1 MNNSELLLPTLKSET
16 AAALTCLST
25 DAPMPP
31 FFKSLLI
38 MRQRLHAENEASDSV
53 WHIVCGKLLLAAIN
67 EMAETNPLWAD
78 ILKSH
83 YIDRMTMRGI
93 AHKLGYDNRYRVD
106 REQRKAIDRLADI
119 LLAWEHNARQQQVAQ
134 LLRSL
139 DKEPTYDTLFGA
151 EQQVERLKQALLS
164 PDHAWLIAVT
174 GLGGLGKTAVADQ
187 TIRQVIPTLRFQQI
201 VAVYLEPG
209 NLPLANL
216 RALLARQLG
225 LPVTSEAETDRQILQ
240 CLKSRTSLVLID
252 GFEDDISH
260 LEEELGR
267 WANPSK
273 ILITSRHRPRIS
285 HAFFAQPIT
294 SLPMTAVADLIRQ
307 HARKIGRLELTAAT
321 DEQIGLIHSKV
332 GGNPLALKL
341 IVGLSDKHTIPAIL
355 NDLTELKIEAKIE
368 EMYRHIYWQAWRA
381 LSAESQMVLKAMQIP
396 DSAAGANLAYIAS
409 LCPGLDLRA
418 VSAAI
423 EDLINRSLLETH
435 GSAWE
440 AQMRYRIHSLTK
452 TFLQTEIIHYPDEYL

>member
-1 MNNSELLLPTLKSET
+1 MNKEELTLQTFKAET
-16 AAALTCLST
+16 AVALTCLST
-25 DAPMPP
+25 DTPMPP

-53 WHIVCGKLLLAAIN
+53 WHIVCGKLLLAGIN
-67 EMAETNPLWAD
+67 QIAETNPLWAD

-106 REQRKAIDRLADI
+106 REQRKAIDQLAAV
-119 LLAWEHNARQQQVAQ
+119 LLEWEQNARRQQVVQ
-134 LLRSL
+134 LLGSL
-139 DKEPTYDTLFGA
+139 DKAPTYDTLFGA
-151 EQQVERLKQALLS
+151 EEQVERLKQALLAT
-164 PDHAWLIAVT
+164 DHAWLIAVT

-216 RALLARQLG
+216 SAMLARQLG
-225 LPVTSEAETDRQILQ
+225 LPTASEAETERQLTQ
-240 CLKSRTSLVLID
+240 RLKARPHLIFID
-252 GFEDDISH
+252 GLEEEISH
-260 LEEELGR
+260 LEDGLSQ

-273 ILITSRHRPRIS
+273 ILITSRHRPVIS
-285 HAFFAQPIT
+285 HTFFAQPIT
-294 SLPMTAVADLIRQ
+294 SLPITAVADLIRQ
-307 HARKIGRLELTAAT
+307 HAHKIGRLELAAAS
-321 DEQIGLIHSKV
+321 DEQIGLIHRKV

-341 IVGLSDKHTIPAIL
+341 IVGLADKHTIPAIL
-355 NDLTELKIEAKIE
+355 NDLTELKIETKIE
-368 EMYRHIYWQAWRA
+368 AMYRRIYWQAWRA
-381 LSAESQMVLKAMQIP
+381 LSHESQTVLKAMQIP
-396 DSAAGANLAYIAS
+396 DSAAGANLTYIAS
-409 LCPGLDLRA
+409 LCPELDLRA
-418 VSAAI
+418 VSTAV

-452 TFLQTEIIHYPDEYL
+452 TFLQTEIIHYPNDFL

>member
-1 MNNSELLLPTLKSET
+1 MNNSELTLSTIKAET

-38 MRQRLHAENEASDSV
+38 MRQRLHTENEASESV

-67 EMAETNPLWAD
+67 QMAETRPLWAD

-93 AHKLGYDNRYRVD
+93 AHKLGYENRYRVD
-106 REQRKAIDRLADI
+106 REQRKAIDRLAEI
-119 LLAWEHNARQQQVAQ
+119 LQSWEQNARQQQVAK

-151 EQQVERLKQALLS
+151 EEYVTRLKEALLAK
-164 PDHAWLIAVT
+164 DHAWLIAVT

-187 TIRQVIPTLRFQQI
+187 TIRLIIPTLRFQQI
-201 VAVYLEPG
+201 VAIYLEPG
-209 NLPLANL
+209 SLPLANL

-225 LPVTSEAETDRQILQ
+225 LPVTNEAETERQIVR
-240 CLKSRTSLVLID
+240 CLKAHPTLVFID

-260 LEEELGR
+260 LEEGLGR

-273 ILITSRHRPRIS
+273 ILITSRHRPVIS
-285 HAFFAQPIT
+285 HSFFAQPIA
-294 SLPMTAVADLIRQ
+294 SLPMTAVANLIRQ
-307 HARKIGRLELTAAT
+307 HAHKIGRMELATAS
-321 DEQIGLIHSKV
+321 DEQISLIHRKV

-355 NDLTELKIEAKIE
+355 KDLTELKIEARIE
-368 EMYRHIYWQAWRA
+368 EMYRRIYWQAWRA
-381 LSAESQMVLKAMQIP
+381 LSQESQTVLKAMQIP

-409 LCPGLDLRA
+409 LCPELDLRA
-418 VSAAI
+418 VSTAV

-452 TFLQTEIIHYPDEYL
+452 TFLQTEIIHYPDEFL